1 VSIIPTPRITKME
14 KFYPIA
20 RQYATVGF
28 VAITL
33 GYSVPASYDKN
44 PESYLYVLLLVFI
57 LLSLW
62 GASLGL
68 IPPRLVLS
76 SHLSLSLFVSVSLSL
91 YLSPSPALAQENLKS
106 IA

>member
-1 VSIIPTPRITKME
+1 ME

-33 GYSVPASYDKN
+33 GYSVPSSYDKN
-44 PESYLYVLLLVFI
+44 PESYLYVFFLIMI

-62 GASLGL
+62 GASLGPLSPL
-68 IPPRLVLS
+68 ILF
-76 SHLSLSLFVSVSLSL
+76 LSLFQFLFDFPPL
-91 YLSPSPALAQENLKS
+91 
-106 IA
+106 